1 MMYNIITNI
10 KSKGR
15 YTTMTELERTQLTE
29 ALTELY
35 RRIEDV
41 SADER
46 GKYIAVLNI
55 ASRQSER
62 TLELI
67 RKTAMSLIRYAK

>member
-1 MMYNIITNI
+1 
-10 KSKGR
+10 
-15 YTTMTELERTQLTE
+15 MTELERTQLTE

-35 RRIEDV
+35 KRIENV

-62 TLELI
+62 TLELAQ
-67 RKTAMSLIRYAK
+67 KTVMALIKHAK

>member
-1 MMYNIITNI
+1 
-10 KSKGR
+10 
-15 YTTMTELERTQLTE
+15 MTELERTQLTE

-67 RKTAMSLIRYAK
+67 WKVTASLLRHAK

>member
-1 MMYNIITNI
+1 
-10 KSKGR
+10 
-15 YTTMTELERTQLTE
+15 MTELERTQLTE

-46 GKYIAVLNI
+46 GRHIAALNI

-67 RKTAMSLIRYAK
+67 RKTAMSLIRHAK

>member
-67 RKTAMSLIRYAK
+67 RKTITSLIRYAK

>member
-1 MMYNIITNI
+1 
-10 KSKGR
+10 
-15 YTTMTELERTQLTE
+15 MTELERTQLTE

-46 GKYIAVLNI
+46 GKYIAALNI
-55 ASRQSER
+55 VSRQSER

-67 RKTAMSLIRYAK
+67 RKITVSLTRHAK

>member
-1 MMYNIITNI
+1 
-10 KSKGR
+10 
-15 YTTMTELERTQLTE
+15 MTELERTQLTE

-46 GKYIAVLNI
+46 GKHIAALNI

-67 RKTAMSLIRYAK
+67 RKTAMSLIRHAK

>member
-1 MMYNIITNI
+1 
-10 KSKGR
+10 
-15 YTTMTELERTQLTE
+15 MTELERTQLTE

-55 ASRQSER
+55 VSRQSER
-62 TLELI
+62 TLELVRKITVSMI
-67 RKTAMSLIRYAK
+67 RHAK

>member
-1 MMYNIITNI
+1 
-10 KSKGR
+10 
-15 YTTMTELERTQLTE
+15 MTELERTQLTE

-35 RRIEDV
+35 KRIENV

-62 TLELI
+62 TLELAQ
-67 RKTAMSLIRYAK
+67 KTIMSLIRHAK

>member
-1 MMYNIITNI
+1 
-10 KSKGR
+10 
-15 YTTMTELERTQLTE
+15 MTELEKTQLTE

-55 ASRQSER
+55 ASRQPER

-67 RKTAMSLIRYAK
+67 RKTAMSLIRHAK

>member
-1 MMYNIITNI
+1 
-10 KSKGR
+10 
-15 YTTMTELERTQLTE
+15 MTELERAQLTE

-35 RRIEDV
+35 RRIEDI

-62 TLELI
+62 TLELV
-67 RKTAMSLIRYAK
+67 RKVTLSLIRYAK

>member
-1 MMYNIITNI
+1 
-10 KSKGR
+10 
-15 YTTMTELERTQLTE
+15 MTELERTQLTE

-46 GKYIAVLNI
+46 GKHIAALNI

>member
-1 MMYNIITNI
+1 
-10 KSKGR
+10 
-15 YTTMTELERTQLTE
+15 MTELERTQLTE

-46 GKYIAVLNI
+46 GKYIAALNI
-55 ASRQSER
+55 VSRQPER
-62 TLELI
+62 TLELL
-67 RKTAMSLIRYAK
+67 RKSALSLIRYAK

>member
-1 MMYNIITNI
+1 
-10 KSKGR
+10 
-15 YTTMTELERTQLTE
+15 MTELERTQLTE
-29 ALTELY
+29 ALAELY
-35 RRIEDV
+35 RRIEDI

-62 TLELI
+62 TLELV
-67 RKTAMSLIRYAK
+67 RKTVMALIRHAK

>member
-1 MMYNIITNI
+1 MMYNIITNN

-55 ASRQSER
+55 VSRQSER

-67 RKTAMSLIRYAK
+67 RKVVMSLTRYAK

>member
-1 MMYNIITNI
+1 
-10 KSKGR
+10 
-15 YTTMTELERTQLTE
+15 MTELERTQLTE

-46 GKYIAVLNI
+46 GKHIAALNI

-67 RKTAMSLIRYAK
+67 RKVILSLIRHAK

>member
-1 MMYNIITNI
+1 
-10 KSKGR
+10 
-15 YTTMTELERTQLTE
+15 MTELERTQLTE

-35 RRIEDV
+35 KRIENV

-62 TLELI
+62 TLELAQ
-67 RKTAMSLIRYAK
+67 KTVMSLIRHAK

>member
-1 MMYNIITNI
+1 
-10 KSKGR
+10 
-15 YTTMTELERTQLTE
+15 MTELERTQLTE

-46 GKYIAVLNI
+46 EKHIAALNI

>member
-1 MMYNIITNI
+1 
-10 KSKGR
+10 
-15 YTTMTELERTQLTE
+15 MTELERTQLTE

-35 RRIEDV
+35 KRIENV

-62 TLELI
+62 TLELAQ
-67 RKTAMSLIRYAK
+67 KTVMALIRHAK

>member
-1 MMYNIITNI
+1 
-10 KSKGR
+10 
-15 YTTMTELERTQLTE
+15 MTELERTQLTE

-55 ASRQSER
+55 ASRQSEC

-67 RKTAMSLIRYAK
+67 RKVVMSLIRYAK

>member
-1 MMYNIITNI
+1 
-10 KSKGR
+10 
-15 YTTMTELERTQLTE
+15 MTELERTQLTE

-35 RRIEDV
+35 KRIEDV

-46 GKYIAVLNI
+46 GKHIAALNI

-67 RKTAMSLIRYAK
+67 RKTAMSLIRHAK

>member
-1 MMYNIITNI
+1 
-10 KSKGR
+10 
-15 YTTMTELERTQLTE
+15 MTELERTQLTE

-62 TLELI
+62 TLELA
-67 RKTAMSLIRYAK
+67 RKTVMALIRHAK

>member
-1 MMYNIITNI
+1 
-10 KSKGR
+10 
-15 YTTMTELERTQLTE
+15 MTELERTQLTE

-35 RRIEDV
+35 RRIEDI

-46 GKYIAVLNI
+46 GKYIAALNI
-55 ASRQSER
+55 ASRQSKR

-67 RKTAMSLIRYAK
+67 RKATVSLIRYAK

>member
-1 MMYNIITNI
+1 
-10 KSKGR
+10 
-15 YTTMTELERTQLTE
+15 MTELEKTQLTE

-67 RKTAMSLIRYAK
+67 RKTTVSLIRHAK

>member
-1 MMYNIITNI
+1 
-10 KSKGR
+10 
-15 YTTMTELERTQLTE
+15 MTELERTQLTE

-35 RRIEDV
+35 RRIEDI

-62 TLELI
+62 TLELV
-67 RKTAMSLIRYAK
+67 RKVTLSLIRYAK

>member
-1 MMYNIITNI
+1 
-10 KSKGR
+10 
-15 YTTMTELERTQLTE
+15 MTELERTQLTE

-41 SADER
+41 PTDER
-46 GKYIAVLNI
+46 GKHIAALNI

-67 RKTAMSLIRYAK
+67 RKTAMSLIRHAK

>member
-1 MMYNIITNI
+1 
-10 KSKGR
+10 
-15 YTTMTELERTQLTE
+15 MTELERTQLTE

-35 RRIEDV
+35 KRIENV

>member
-1 MMYNIITNI
+1 
-10 KSKGR
+10 
-15 YTTMTELERTQLTE
+15 MTELERTQLTE

-46 GKYIAVLNI
+46 SKYIAVLNI

-62 TLELI
+62 TLELAQ
-67 RKTAMSLIRYAK
+67 KTVMALIRHAK

>member
-1 MMYNIITNI
+1 
-10 KSKGR
+10 
-15 YTTMTELERTQLTE
+15 MTELERTQLTE

-35 RRIEDV
+35 RRIENV
-41 SADER
+41 SAYER

-67 RKTAMSLIRYAK
+67 RKVVMSLTRYAK

>member
-1 MMYNIITNI
+1 
-10 KSKGR
+10 
-15 YTTMTELERTQLTE
+15 MTELERTQLTE

-55 ASRQSER
+55 VSRQSER

-67 RKTAMSLIRYAK
+67 RKVVMSLTRYAK